1 MRSRPVVL
9 VLLVVAA
16 VGANAVVAGATAG
29 FAATPAGDPRVFV
42 LGDSVLVGADAALAS
57 ALPGHPVTL
66 QASIGQS
73 LLGAP
78 TIIDARRAELG
89 DVVVIGLGANDGTD
103 PVEFNR
109 RIDSLMATLAGVD
122 RVIWIN
128 QPSFESGRAAMNAEL
143 GAAQARWP
151 TLRVIDWAT
160 RVAANPGFVA
170 GDGLHLSPE
179 GQARMAELVRRKV
192 ASFEAASTPLTTLRA
207 RVDRLIQLIVR
218 AARRGEHE

>member
-1 MRSRPVVL
+1 MPSRPVAL
-9 VLLVVAA
+9 VLLVAAA
-16 VGANAVVAGATAG
+16 VGAYAGGVGAATAG
-29 FAATPAGDPRVFV
+29 AATPAAGDPRVFV

-57 ALPGHPVTL
+57 ALPGRPVTL

-78 TIIDARRAELG
+78 TIIDARRGELG

-109 RIDSLMATLAGVD
+109 RIDALMGTLAGVE
-122 RVIWIN
+122 RIIWIN
-128 QPSFESGRAAMNAEL
+128 QPSFEPGRAAMNTEL

-151 TLRVIDWAT
+151 TLRVIDWAA

-218 AARRGEHE
+218 AAQRG

>member
-9 VLLVVAA
+9 VLLAA
-16 VGANAVVAGATAG
+16 AALGTNAGGFGATIR
-29 FAATPAGDPRVFV
+29 AATPAGDPRVFV

-78 TIIDARRAELG
+78 TIIEARRAELG

-109 RIDSLMATLAGVD
+109 RIDALMGTLAGVE

-128 QPSFESGRAAMNAEL
+128 QPSFEPGRAAMNAEL

-151 TLRVIDWAT
+151 SLRVIDWAA

-218 AARRGEHE
+218 AAQRG